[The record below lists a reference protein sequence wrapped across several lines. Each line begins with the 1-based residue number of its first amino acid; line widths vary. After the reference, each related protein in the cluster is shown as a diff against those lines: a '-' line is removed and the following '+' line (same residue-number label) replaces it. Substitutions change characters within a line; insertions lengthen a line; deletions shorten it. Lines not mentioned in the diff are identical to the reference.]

1 MIGFCYLG
9 CKPSHVYFSV
19 KGMIMRLFML
29 FALVL
34 LSACSDSPVNE
45 SNSPSTSQAKQV
57 NGAST
62 AYDPE
67 AATGFTEKQGVLSQR
82 YMVAAAT
89 PAAARAGEEI
99 LAQGG
104 SAIDAAIAVQSMLT
118 LTEPQS
124 SGLGGGGFILYWHA
138 ESQRLY
144 TIDAR
149 ETAPAAATPAL
160 FLDAQGKPPES
171 FMEAVTGGRSVGTPG
186 ILRGLELAHEK
197 WGELPWST
205 LFQSTISAAEQ
216 GFEVSPRLAKLL
228 AMELSP
234 GLTKMSPGSDYFY
247 PNGQALT
254 TGTVRNNPELAQ
266 SLKLIAEQGA
276 DAFYRGP
283 IAEKIIAA
291 VQNSPINPGL
301 LSTQDLADYE
311 ALVREPVCAEYRVY
325 EVCGMGPPSS
335 GGITVLQI
343 LGLLENFPVA
353 DWPVNGELASHYFTQ
368 ASRLAFADRNR
379 YIADSDFVEVPV
391 QQLLNKDYL
400 ASRAQLI
407 SEHDMGKA
415 QAGTPSELNAQLSY
429 ADDQSPEFPNTT
441 HVSIVD
447 AQGNVFS
454 MTSSIEMG
462 FGSGVMAAGFLLN
475 NQLTDFSIIPEQNGK
490 LVANRVQAG
499 KRPRSSMAPMMV
511 FDQQG
516 APLHAVG
523 SPGGARIINYVAQTL
538 VGLLDWNLDM
548 QSAINLP
555 HVTNLNGVTNLEQ
568 GTAMEVLA
576 APLEARGHTV
586 KVQDLNS
593 GLHGITLRPEGGLYG
608 GADPRREGIATGL

>member
-1 MIGFCYLG
+1 
-9 CKPSHVYFSV
+9 
-19 KGMIMRLFML
+19 MRLFML

-34 LSACSDSPVNE
+34 LSACSDSQVNE
-45 SNSPSTSQAKQV
+45 SNSSSVSPANK
-57 NGAST
+57 

-67 AATGFTEKQGVLSQR
+67 AATGFTEKQGVTSQR

-89 PAAARAGEEI
+89 PAAAKAGEEV
-99 LAQGG
+99 LANGG
-104 SAIDAAIAVQSMLT
+104 TAIDAAIAVQSMLT

-149 ETAPAAATPAL
+149 ETAPLTATPEL
-160 FLDAQGKPPES
+160 FLDAQGQPPAS
-171 FMEAVTGGRSVGTPG
+171 FMDAVTGGRSVGTPG
-186 ILRGLELAHEK
+186 ILRGLELAHK
-197 WGELPWST
+197 NWGQLPWSE
-205 LFQSTISAAEQ
+205 LFNRTIVAAEQ

-234 GLTKMSPGSDYFY
+234 GLTKMSPGRDYFY
-247 PNGQALT
+247 PNGEALSV
-254 TGTVRNNPELAQ
+254 GTVRKNPELAA

-276 DAFYRGP
+276 DAFYQGP
-283 IAEKIIAA
+283 IADAIVAA
-291 VQNSPINPGL
+291 VQNAALNPGQ
-301 LSTQDLADYE
+301 LSKQDLAQYQ
-311 ALVREPVCAEYRVY
+311 AVLREPVCAVYRVY

-335 GGITVLQI
+335 GGMTVLQI
-343 LGLLENFPVA
+343 LGLLENLPMGRL
-353 DWPVNGELASHYFTQ
+353 PVNGELAAHYFTQ

-379 YIADSDFVEVPV
+379 YIADNDFVDVPIT
-391 QQLLNKDYL
+391 QLLNKNYL
-400 ASRAQLI
+400 ASRAELI
-407 SEHDMGKA
+407 GDNDMGMVKP
-415 QAGTPSELNAQLSY
+415 GTMAELNTHQEY
-429 ADDQSPEFPNTT
+429 ADDKSPEFPNTT

-475 NQLTDFSIIPEQNGK
+475 NQLTDFSIVPEQNGK

-499 KRPRSSMAPMMV
+499 KRPRSSMAPMIV
-511 FDQQG
+511 FDQHG
-516 APLHAVG
+516 KPLHAVG

-555 HVTNLNGVTNLEQ
+555 HVTNLNGVTNLEK
-568 GTAMEVLA
+568 GTAIEKLA
-576 APLEARGHTV
+576 EPLRARGHTI

-593 GLHGITLRPEGGLYG
+593 GLHGITLRAEGGLYG

>member
-1 MIGFCYLG
+1 
-9 CKPSHVYFSV
+9 
-19 KGMIMRLFML
+19 MRLFML

-34 LSACSDSPVNE
+34 LSACSDSPVNK
-45 SNSPSTSQAKQV
+45 SNSPSTSQANQAHGTSV
-57 NGAST
+57 

-67 AATGFTEKQGVLSQR
+67 AATGFTEKKGVLSQR

-89 PAAARAGEEI
+89 PAAARAGEAI

-149 ETAPAAATPAL
+149 EAAPEAATPAL
-160 FLDAQGKPPES
+160 FLDAQGKPPAS

-186 ILRGLELAHEK
+186 ILRGLELAHDK
-197 WGELPWST
+197 WGKLPWST
-205 LFQSTISAAEQ
+205 LFQSTINAAEH

-234 GLTKMSPGSDYFY
+234 GLTQMSPGKDYFY
-247 PNGQALT
+247 PNGEALT

-283 IAEKIIAA
+283 IADKIVAA
-291 VQNSPINPGL
+291 VQNSPLNPGL
-301 LSTQDLADYE
+301 LSAQDLANYE
-311 ALVREPVCAEYRVY
+311 AIVREPVCTEYRVY

-353 DWPVNGELASHYFTQ
+353 DLPVNGELASHYFTQ

-391 QQLLNKDYL
+391 QQLLDKQYL
-400 ASRAQLI
+400 ARRAQLI
-407 SEHDMGKA
+407 NEQDMGKA
-415 QAGTPSELNAQLSY
+415 QAATPSELNANLSY
-429 ADDQSPEFPNTT
+429 ADDKSPEFPNTT

-475 NQLTDFSIIPEQNGK
+475 NQLTDFSIVPEQNGK

-499 KRPRSSMAPMMV
+499 KRPRSSMAPVIV

-516 APLHAVG
+516 KPLHAVG

-568 GTAMEVLA
+568 GTAMEALA

>member
-1 MIGFCYLG
+1 
-9 CKPSHVYFSV
+9 
-19 KGMIMRLFML
+19 MRLFML
-29 FALVL
+29 FALL
-34 LSACSDSPVNE
+34 LLTACSNPQVNE
-45 SNSPSTSQAKQV
+45 SNSSSQASQETGTSK
-57 NGAST
+57 

-67 AATGFTEKQGVLSQR
+67 AATGFTEKQGVQSQR

-89 PAAARAGEEI
+89 PAAAKAGEEI
-99 LAQGG
+99 LAKGG
-104 SAIDAAIAVQSMLT
+104 NAIDAAIAVQSMLT

-149 ETAPAAATPAL
+149 EAAPGAATPAL
-160 FLDAQGKPPES
+160 FLDAQGKPPAS

-186 ILRGLELAHEK
+186 ILRGLELAHDK
-197 WGELPWST
+197 WGKLPWSA
-205 LFQSTISAAEQ
+205 LFQSTINAAEQ

-234 GLTKMSPGSDYFY
+234 GLTKMSPGKDYFY
-247 PNGQALT
+247 PSGEALSP
-254 TGTVRNNPELAQ
+254 GTVRNNPELAQ

-283 IAEKIIAA
+283 IADKIVAA
-291 VQNSPINPGL
+291 VQNSSLNPGL
-301 LSTQDLADYE
+301 LSAEDLANYE
-311 ALVREPVCAEYRVY
+311 AIVREPVCAEYRVY

-353 DWPVNGELASHYFTQ
+353 DLPVNGELASHYFTQ

-391 QQLLNKDYL
+391 QQLLNKQYL
-400 ASRAQLI
+400 AQRAQLI
-407 SEHDMGKA
+407 NEQDMGKA
-415 QAGTPSELNAQLSY
+415 QAASPSELNANLSY
-429 ADDQSPEFPNTT
+429 ADDKSPEFPNTT

-475 NQLTDFSIIPEQNGK
+475 NQLTDFSIVPEQNGK

-499 KRPRSSMAPMMV
+499 KRPRSSMAPVIV
-511 FDQQG
+511 FDQEGQ
-516 APLHAVG
+516 PLHAVG

-538 VGLLDWNLDM
+538 VGLLDWKLDM

-568 GTAMEVLA
+568 GTAMEALA